1 MSRKINDYFGI
12 GIKGVAMG
20 AADVIPGVSGG
31 TIAFITGIYEE
42 LLSSIKNLPSALPLI
57 FKKDKGIKAFWQQAN
72 LNFLLSLGL
81 GIGIS
86 ILSLARLM
94 TYLLEHHAILTWSF
108 FFGLILAS
116 TWYVMRDVD
125 QKRIPNWV
133 AFAIGAAV
141 AYAITAVTPAQTP
154 DAYWFV
160 FLSGAIAICAM
171 ILPGISGSFI
181 LLLLGK
187 YLFMM
192 EAIKDMKVGII
203 LVFMSGA
210 AIGLVLFSNVLSWLL
225 KKYHQVTVAVLGG
238 FMIGSLNKV
247 WPWKEVT
254 STYTDRHGVVR
265 ALTEANILP
274 DTFSSINQ
282 TDAQLF
288 PAIIAAFIGFSI
300 VFAIEFLAQRLKRHS

>member
-94 TYLLEHHAILTWSF
+94 TYLLEHQAIVTWSF

-116 TWYVMRDVD
+116 TWYVMREVD
-125 QKRIPNWV
+125 LKRVTNWL
-133 AFAIGAAV
+133 AFAVGTVV
-141 AYAITAVTPAQTP
+141 AYWITAVTPTQTP

-192 EAIKDMKVGII
+192 EAIKAMKIDII

-210 AIGLVLFSNVLSWLL
+210 AIGLVAFSNVLTWLL
-225 KKYHQVTVAVLGG
+225 KKYHQLTVAVLGG

-254 STYTDRHGVVR
+254 SIYTDRHGVTH
-265 ALTEANILP
+265 ALTEVNVLP
-274 DTFSSINQ
+274 AKFQSVSAADP
-282 TDAQLF
+282 QLTA
-288 PAIIAAFIGFSI
+288 AIVALVVGFSI
-300 VFAIEFLAQRLKRHS
+300 VFLIEFVAQKLKRDS

>member
-1 MSRKINDYFGI
+1 MSRKINDYLGI
-12 GIKGVAMG
+12 GIKGIAMG

-57 FKKDKGIKAFWQQAN
+57 FKKDKGLKAFWEQAN
-72 LNFLLSLGL
+72 LNFLLALGT

-94 TYLLEHHAILTWSF
+94 TYLLEHQAILTWSF

-116 TWYVMRDVD
+116 TWYVMREVEL
-125 QKRIPNWV
+125 KRATNWI
-133 AFAIGAAV
+133 AFIIGALI
-141 AYAITAVTPAQTP
+141 AYGITAVAPTQTT
-154 DAYWFV
+154 DAYWFIFV
-160 FLSGAIAICAM
+160 SGAIAICAM

-192 EAIKDMKVGII
+192 EAIKGMKVGII
-203 LVFMSGA
+203 VVFMSGA

-254 STYTDRHGVVR
+254 STYTDRHGVIR
-265 ALTEANILP
+265 TLTEANVLP
-274 DTFSSINQ
+274 NQFRSITE
-282 TDAQLF
+282 TDPQLLS
-288 PAIIAAFIGFSI
+288 AIIAAVIGFSL
-300 VFAIEFLAQRLKRHS
+300 VFAIEFFAQRLKRHS